1 MMPERDGSAVTALV
15 ADDHP
20 VVREGLASLLATDA
34 GIEVVATAATGREA
48 ADACRQHQPMVA
60 LLDLLMPDLDGI
72 EAARLISELSPQ
84 TRVILLTSHEGTE
97 RFEEAIAAGVV
108 SYLLKTIAPDSL
120 LDAIHRTAADEPVL
134 SPELTRSLI
143 RSVRK
148 RSATPVQSLH
158 DALTQRE
165 METLLAIATGR
176 SNAEIAAELGVRES
190 TVKTHVSNIL
200 GKLQVLDRTQAAV
213 YAWRN
218 KLV

>member
-1 MMPERDGSAVTALV
+1 MMLERDGAAVTALV

-20 VVREGLASLLATDA
+20 VVREGLASLLATDT

-84 TRVILLTSHEGTE
+84 TRIIILTSHEGAE

-108 SYLLKTIAPDSL
+108 SYLLKTIAPGSL
-120 LDAIHRTAADEPVL
+120 LDAIHRTADDEPVL

-148 RSATPVQSLH
+148 RSAAPVQSLH
-158 DALTQRE
+158 DDLTQRE
-165 METLLAIATGR
+165 METLLAIAAGR
-176 SNAEIAAELGVRES
+176 SNAEIALQLGVQES

>member
-1 MMPERDGSAVTALV
+1 MMRKSAGPAVTALV

-20 VVREGLASLLATDA
+20 VVREGLASLLASDE

-48 ADACRQHQPMVA
+48 ADACRHHQPMVA

-84 TRVILLTSHEGTE
+84 TRIIILTSHEGAE
-97 RFEEAIAAGVV
+97 RFEEAMAAGVV
-108 SYLLKTIAPDSL
+108 SYLLKTIAPDAL
-120 LDAIHRTAADEPVL
+120 LGSIHRTAADEPVL

-148 RSATPVQSLH
+148 RSATPVQRLH

-176 SNAEIAAELGVRES
+176 SNAEIALELGVQES